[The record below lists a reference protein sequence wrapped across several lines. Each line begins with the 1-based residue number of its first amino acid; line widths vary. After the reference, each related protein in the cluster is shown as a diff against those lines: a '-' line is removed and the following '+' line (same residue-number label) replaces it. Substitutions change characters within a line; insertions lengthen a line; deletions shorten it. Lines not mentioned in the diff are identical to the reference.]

1 MRSKSALPF
10 SIATG
15 LAYLGFAIVV
25 AIIGLPLLWMV
36 LASFKESAEIYQI
49 PVTWF
54 PQKPTLMN
62 YPDAWN
68 AVPFATY
75 FRNSIFTTACAA
87 GSKVLLAISCAYALV
102 YVKAPK
108 RLKDVTFVVILT
120 ALMVPAQVTIVPNYI
135 TMAHLDWV
143 NTFQGIILPN
153 AATAFGTFML
163 RQYYMGLPH
172 EVIEAAEMDGA
183 THMQRLWLVVVPMAQ
198 PAIVTVG
205 IFAVVSEW
213 NDFLWPMI
221 VTNSND
227 MRTLPIGLFG
237 LFQTEGMQNWGI
249 IMAGTVF
256 VVMPVIVLFIRT
268 QKWIV
273 DGIAAGAVRG

>member
-1 MRSKSALPF
+1 MSAF
-10 SIATG
+10 SLASV
-15 LAYLGFAIVV
+15 LAYLGLALVV
-25 AIIGLPLLWMV
+25 SIIGLPLLWML

-49 PVTWF
+49 PVTWI
-54 PQKPTLMN
+54 PQRPTLMN

-135 TMAHLDWV
+135 TMSHLDWV
-143 NTFQGIILPN
+143 NTYQGIILPN

>member
-1 MRSKSALPF
+1 MHSKSTSAF
-10 SIATG
+10 SFASV
-15 LAYLGFAIVV
+15 LAYLGLALVV
-25 AIIGLPLLWMV
+25 SIIGLPLLWMV

-49 PVTWF
+49 PVTWI
-54 PQKPTLMN
+54 PQRPTLMN

-135 TMAHLDWV
+135 TMSHLDWV
-143 NTFQGIILPN
+143 NTYQGIILPN

-256 VVMPVIVLFIRT
+256 VVLPVIVLFIRT